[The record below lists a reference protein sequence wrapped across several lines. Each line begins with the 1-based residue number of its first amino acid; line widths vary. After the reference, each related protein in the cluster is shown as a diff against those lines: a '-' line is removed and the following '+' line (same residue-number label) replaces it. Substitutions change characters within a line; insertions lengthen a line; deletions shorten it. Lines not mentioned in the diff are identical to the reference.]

1 MDARSRKPRRTD
13 LPAYW
18 RRQLLAWSRS
28 GLTQVRFCRER
39 GLSIAAFTWWKGKL
53 RDKLRLPH
61 GRRPR
66 SHHEKNRFIE
76 VQVGNGQVSGGYE
89 LRLTNGRR
97 IAVPDR
103 FDAETLRRL
112 IQVAETPC

>member
-1 MDARSRKPRRTD
+1 MDARSRKPRRSE

-39 GLSIAAFTWWKGKL
+39 GLSVAAFTWWKAKL
-53 RDKLRLPH
+53 RDELKLSD
-61 GRRPR
+61 GRRGRKAPKK
-66 SHHEKNRFIE
+66 ERFIE
-76 VQVGNGQVSGGYE
+76 VQVRGGQVMGGYE